1 MEADTQYLQI
11 ENVILRY
18 ENPQVG
24 RECWEYCRN
33 QGVTCELV
41 SSPEVA
47 EFYAK
52 HAQPVKITAGLFAA
66 IINKSNGMHTVQ
78 AN

>member
-1 MEADTQYLQI
+1 MEADTKYLQI

-18 ENPQVG
+18 EDPEVG
-24 RECWEYCRN
+24 RECWEYCRA
-33 QGVTCELV
+33 QGVTCEFV

-52 HAQPVKITAGLFAA
+52 RAQPVKITAGLFAA
-66 IINKSNGMHTVQ
+66 IIHKSNGMH
-78 AN
+78 AL